1 LIQIKELA
9 ERVKDCFGVTLS
21 NSALKQYLKKWG
33 FSWKRMRKSAKS
45 RRNEADFE
53 FFKEELLILENM
65 EDSQEI
71 DLYYFDEMGV
81 NLNPVVPYAW
91 QPIGKTME
99 IPATQSQNLTVI
111 GFINRA
117 NDFASH
123 LIKGSPN
130 AEIIVK
136 IFDDF
141 ALQIKRKTV
150 VVLDNCPTH
159 KSKMFTEKIKL
170 WRQHGLLIQ
179 FIPAYCPELNKI
191 EILWRQFKYRWLPP
205 EAYQNIQLLENQII
219 KVLEQIGTKY
229 RIIYN

>member
-1 LIQIKELA
+1 M
-9 ERVKDCFGVTLS
+9 
-21 NSALKQYLKKWG
+21 KW
-33 FSWKRMRKSAKS
+33 SD
-45 RRNEADFE
+45 RRC
-53 FFKEELLILENM
+53 
-65 EDSQEI
+65 
-71 DLYYFDEMGV
+71 GV

-91 QPIGKTME
+91 QPIGKTIE

-117 NDFASH
+117 NDFVSH

-130 AEIIVK
+130 AEMIVK

-141 ALQIKRKTV
+141 ASQIKRKTV

-159 KSKMFTEKIKL
+159 KSKIFTEKIKL
-170 WRQHGLLIQ
+170 WRQQGLLIQ

-205 EAYQNIQLLENQII
+205 EAYQNIQVLENQTI